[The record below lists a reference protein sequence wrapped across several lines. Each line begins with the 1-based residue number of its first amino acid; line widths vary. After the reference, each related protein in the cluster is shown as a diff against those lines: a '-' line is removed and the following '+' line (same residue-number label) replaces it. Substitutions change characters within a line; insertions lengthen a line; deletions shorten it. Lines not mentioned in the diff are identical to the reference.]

1 MVTVLCLSSR
11 PLRERCWSLTE
22 PHAPKQTVAAN
33 EMVIKSGT
41 YVEREQGKEKPRS
54 DAVRKPGRILSEIR
68 Q

>member
-1 MVTVLCLSSR
+1 
-11 PLRERCWSLTE
+11 
-22 PHAPKQTVAAN
+22 
-33 EMVIKSGT
+33 MVIKSGT